1 MLVKYLAV
9 SLKTRMTAIVVMLV
23 LSATALVTIAA
34 LYIAERKMNAVIG
47 AQQFAL
53 LSSAA
58 AYIDRDLEGKRTL
71 LEAVIEH
78 LPPEML
84 TRPEAVQAFI
94 EGHTTLRNEFFNVV
108 VMDRKGQLIA
118 NLNDRRQI
126 GKLNFSTRAYFTDTL
141 NAHEGVISA
150 PFKSSLSGK
159 PVVLITVPVIDASGK
174 IVYILGGGID
184 LQKPRFFGQFGA
196 LKPGKT
202 GYLFM
207 ITADGVVI
215 DHPDKERILK
225 KVTDEQ
231 GGAVPSTLA
240 ALRGFE
246 GWTEGPTKR
255 GALAI
260 ITYKRLSTAGW
271 IVGSVYPVDEAFSSL
286 IDMRGTALLAS
297 ALVAAV
303 AGVLAWYAIFRLL
316 RPLGALR
323 RHVANLRAGS
333 QDIGVFQVARA
344 DEFGELSR
352 GFHAL
357 SLEREAAMAR
367 IVDSEALIRAIIARA
382 PDAFVGVDPNGL
394 VTEWNQ
400 RAEETFGWRRAEVLG
415 RDIGQL
421 IVPPAQ
427 RGDRPGALAQLAGS
441 AAGPVLDQRLRVTA
455 LRRDGR
461 AVPIELSLGAI
472 QHDSAFYSTA
482 FLRDIS
488 TQLAFEEKIAAAER
502 QIKLITDHL
511 PVLIFYID
519 REHLFQFGNATFE
532 RWFGIVPAAYI
543 GQPLSQAIGVD
554 SYELAR
560 PHLDL
565 AFAGQ
570 MVSFESVTLI
580 QGQERILE
588 TSYVPSVQGDG
599 AVDGVYGL
607 TSDMTKIK
615 QIERRLSHL
624 ARVDPLTGIGNRR
637 MFEETLKLAIERA
650 KRGGGIMAL
659 AYLDIDRFK
668 HINDTHGHG
677 TGDRVLSELA
687 ARLVAAVR
695 STDSVAR
702 LAGDEFVIIFEH
714 LKGREEAATLGQKI
728 LLAIRRPFQLDA
740 LELAVTSSV
749 GIALSYGS
757 ATAPEQLVHLADS
770 ALYEA
775 KKQGRDGY
783 RVREM
788 DGPGD

>member
-1 MLVKYLAV
+1 MLLTYLAA
-9 SLKTRMTAIVVMLV
+9 SLKTRMTVIVIMLV

-71 LEAVIEH
+71 LEAVVEH
-78 LPPEML
+78 LPPALLERPEML
-84 TRPEAVQAFI
+84 QAFI

-108 VMDRKGQLIA
+108 VLDRSGKLVA

-126 GKLNFSTRAYFTDTL
+126 GKLNFAARPYFGDTL
-141 NAHEGVISA
+141 NAREGVISA
-150 PFKSSLSGK
+150 PFNSALSGK
-159 PVVLITVPVIDASGK
+159 PVVLITIPVSDASGK
-174 IVYILGGGID
+174 ILYVMGGGID

-196 LKPGKT
+196 LKPGRT

-207 ITADGVVI
+207 ITADGVTI
-215 DHPDKERILK
+215 DHPDKDRILK
-225 KVTDEQ
+225 KVTQ
-231 GGAVPSTLA
+231 QPGGAVPSTLA
-240 ALRGFE
+240 ALRGVE
-246 GWTEGPTKR
+246 GWTEGPSER
-255 GALAI
+255 GAQAI
-260 ITYKRLSTAGW
+260 MTYKRLSTAGW
-271 IVGSVYPVDEAFSSL
+271 IVGSVYPVEEAFSPL

-323 RHVANLRAGS
+323 RHVAKLRAGS
-333 QDIGVFQVARA
+333 QDIGVFQVARG

-352 GFHAL
+352 GFYAL
-357 SLEREAAMAR
+357 SFERQAAMAR

-382 PDAFVGVDPNGL
+382 PDAFVGVDADGL
-394 VTEWNQ
+394 VTEWNE

-421 IVPPAQ
+421 IVPPAR
-427 RGDRPGALAQLAGS
+427 RGGRAGSLAQLAGG
-441 AAGPVLDQRLRVTA
+441 AAGPVPDQRLRVTA
-455 LRRDGR
+455 VRRDGR
-461 AVPIELSLGAI
+461 ALPIELSLGAI
-472 QHDSAFYSTA
+472 QQAGALYSTA

-519 REHLFQFGNATFE
+519 RQHLFQFGNATFE
-532 RWFGIVPAAYI
+532 HWFGIVPAAHL
-543 GQPLSQAIGVD
+543 GQPLSAAIGEQL
-554 SYELAR
+554 YRLAR
-560 PHLDL
+560 PHLEL

-570 MVSFESVTLI
+570 MVSFESVTMI
-580 QGQERILE
+580 AGQERILE
-588 TSYVPSVQGDG
+588 TSYVPSVQADG

-637 MFEETLKLAIERA
+637 MFEEILKLAIDRT
-650 KRGGGIMAL
+650 KRGGMMAL

-668 HINDTHGHG
+668 QINDTHGHG
-677 TGDRVLSELA
+677 SGDRVLTELA
-687 ARLVAAVR
+687 ARLVGAVR

-702 LAGDEFVIIFEH
+702 LAGDEFVIIFEQ
-714 LKGREEAATLGQKI
+714 LKGRDEAAVLGRKI
-728 LLAIRRPFQLDA
+728 VQAIRRPFQLDG

-757 ATAPEQLVHLADS
+757 ATAPEQLVHLADA

-775 KKQGRDGY
+775 KKAGRDGY

-788 DGPGD
+788 AHPAA